1 MGGTGVG
8 GNYDFMD
15 RPGRMIDGNKA
26 LEALPVA
33 VYTTDAEG
41 RITFYNEAAATLWG
55 RRPELGTSFWC
66 GSAKLFW
73 PDGREMAL
81 EECPMAVSLR
91 EGVPVRGVEAVAER
105 PDGSR
110 VPFIPHPTPIRDD
123 QNRITGGI
131 NLLLD
136 ISDRDDRE
144 IESAR
149 LAAIV
154 SSSDDAIVSKT
165 LDGIIRSWNAGAE
178 RIFGYSAEEMIGSP
192 IFRIIPA
199 HLHDEETQILAKL
212 RRGERIEH
220 FDTVRL
226 AKDGRRVDVSLTVSP
241 LRDRLGNI
249 VGASKIAR
257 DVTDRKRAEELQ
269 NLLFQELNHRV
280 KNTLATIQAL
290 AGQSLRRAP
299 TPAAFVSS
307 FNGRIQALG
316 RAHDLLVQGKMQGS
330 SLAEVVREQV
340 LPGDDPR
347 ISIDGPSVTLNA
359 RAAVQLAL
367 VLHELASNAR
377 KHGALSVVEGRLAIR
392 WHTEASDGSD
402 LVIDWTEKGLK
413 QVAAPAAPGFG
424 AQLIERTLE
433 GDGGSATIHYN
444 AGGISCHIRLPL
456 PEASAQDIFT
466 AALTP
471 QGGAGSAEGDDRSSM
486 NGKRILLIE
495 DEALVAMEI
504 ESELLAAGCVVVGPA
519 GNIASAQRLIEEA
532 EIDAA
537 LVDANLAGRPVDE
550 LAAALTSR
558 GVPFAFATGYG
569 RDGLPRDFQDSPM
582 LTKPFSR
589 EQMLETVKQLLATPA
604 ESGNVVRLKR

>member
-1 MGGTGVG
+1 
-8 GNYDFMD
+8 
-15 RPGRMIDGNKA
+15 MIDGTIA

-41 RITFYNEAAATLWG
+41 RITFYNEAAAALWG
-55 RRPELGTSFWC
+55 RRPEFGSLWC

-81 EECPMAVSLR
+81 EDSPIAVCLR
-91 EGVPVRGVEAVAER
+91 DGVPVRGVEAVVER

-110 VPFIPHPTPIRDD
+110 VPCMPHPTPIRDAEG
-123 QNRITGGI
+123 RITGAV

-136 ISDRDDRE
+136 IPNGDERE
-144 IESAR
+144 IEAAR

-154 SSSDDAIVSKT
+154 SSSDDAIISKT

-192 IFRIIPA
+192 ILRIIPA
-199 HLHDEETQILAKL
+199 HLHSEETQIIAKL

-220 FDTVRL
+220 FDTVRV

-241 LRDRLGNI
+241 LRDRLGNV

-257 DVTDRKRAEELQ
+257 DVTERKRAEELH
-269 NLLFQELNHRV
+269 NLLFEELNHRV
-280 KNTLATIQAL
+280 KNTLATIQAI
-290 AGQSLRRAP
+290 AGQSLRRAASP
-299 TPAAFVSS
+299 TDFVGS
-307 FNGRIQALG
+307 FNGRIQALA
-316 RAHDLLVQGKMQGS
+316 RAHDLLVRGRMQGS
-330 SLAEVVREQV
+330 TMAEVVREQV
-340 LPGDDPR
+340 LPADDPR
-347 ISIDGPSVTLNA
+347 IDIEGPLVMLGA
-359 RAAVQLAL
+359 RASVQLAL

-377 KHGALSVVEGRLAIR
+377 RHGALSVAAGRLSIR

-402 LVIDWTEKGLK
+402 LLIDWTETGVGKVK
-413 QVAAPAAPGFG
+413 APPSPGFG

-433 GDGGSATIHYN
+433 ADGGSASIHYN
-444 AGGISCHIRLPL
+444 ADGISCHIRLPL
-456 PEASAQDIFT
+456 PDEADQDNFT
-466 AALTP
+466 AALAREAGAVAMEEN
-471 QGGAGSAEGDDRSSM
+471 GGSSM

-495 DEALVAMEI
+495 DEALVAMEL
-504 ESELLAAGCVVVGPA
+504 EAELLAAGCVVVGPA
-519 GNIASAQRLIEEA
+519 GNIPSAQRLIEEA

-550 LAAALTSR
+550 LAAALKRR

-569 RDGLPRDFQDSPM
+569 RDGLPQDFRDSPI

-589 EQMLETVKQLLATPA
+589 EQMLATVQQLLSTPA
-604 ESGNVVRLKR
+604 EAGNVVRLKR